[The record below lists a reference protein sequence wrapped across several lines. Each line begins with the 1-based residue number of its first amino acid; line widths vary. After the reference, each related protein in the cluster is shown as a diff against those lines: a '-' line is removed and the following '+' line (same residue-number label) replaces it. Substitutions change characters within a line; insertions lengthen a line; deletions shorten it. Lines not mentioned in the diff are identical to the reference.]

1 MKRYRR
7 VGGLLGV
14 LAIVAGLSA
23 CGTSSGGP
31 PPATSTAASLASKV
45 PAQHLL
51 AGFVTDTG
59 GLHDQSFNEL
69 AWLGVRDARQRM
81 GIKDQVLPSKVD
93 ADYVR
98 NLTRLAQSHASIVIA
113 VGTGMARAVYQV
125 AQEYPGERFA
135 IVDARPQDAPAHEAD
150 LPNVANLFFKEQE
163 SGYLVGVIAGLME
176 KQHVGH
182 AIHNTIG
189 YLGGMDIPPV
199 NRYLAGYVAGAKRV
213 DPTIKVLGDYS
224 QSFTDERAGR
234 AFGLNQ
240 IDSGADILFQVAA
253 QSGFGYLGAGQ
264 ARGRYGI
271 GVDADQGYL
280 GSSIITSAVKRV
292 DVAVRDII
300 QDVNTG
306 RFKPYDHFY
315 GAAQGAAGFASP
327 SSVVPKSIVAQAN
340 HYKTLIAAGTVVPP
354 TAIPAR

>member
-7 VGGLLGV
+7 LGRLLGV
-14 LAIVAGLSA
+14 LAIVVGLSA
-23 CGTSSGGP
+23 CGTSSGGS
-31 PPATSTAASLASKV
+31 PPATSTATSLASRV
-45 PAQHLL
+45 PAHHLL
-51 AGFVTDTG
+51 AGFVTDAG
-59 GLHDQSFNEL
+59 GLHDQSFNDL
-69 AWLGVRDARQRM
+69 AWLGVRDARRQM
-81 GIKDQVLPSKVD
+81 GIKDQVLASKAE

-113 VGTGMARAVYQV
+113 VGTSMARAVYQV
-125 AQEYPGERFA
+125 AQKYPGERFA
-135 IVDARPQDAPAHEAD
+135 IVDARPKDAPAHESD

-182 AIHNTIG
+182 AVHNAIG
-189 YLGGMDIPPV
+189 YLGGLDIPPV

-224 QSFTDERAGR
+224 QSFTDERTGR

-253 QSGFGYLGAGQ
+253 QSGFGYLAAGQ

-280 GSSIITSAVKRV
+280 GSSIITTAVKRV

-300 QDVNTG
+300 QDVNAG

-315 GAAQGAAGFASP
+315 GAAQGATGFARP
-327 SSVVPKSIVAQAN
+327 SSVVPKSIVAEADR
-340 HYKTLIAAGTVVPP
+340 YEALIAAGTVVPP